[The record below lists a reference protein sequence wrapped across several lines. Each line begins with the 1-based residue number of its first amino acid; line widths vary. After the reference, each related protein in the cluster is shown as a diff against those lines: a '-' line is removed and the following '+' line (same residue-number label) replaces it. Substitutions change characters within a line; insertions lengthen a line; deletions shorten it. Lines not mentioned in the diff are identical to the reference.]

1 LTPRTKLILAL
12 PIIAA
17 FVIALVYLQL
27 FSSPVIIAIIFV
39 AWLAVSLWNRR
50 KFAKQKARK
59 GAERARSSSV
69 ANPAFPV
76 AVPGAVGFEYVLF
89 QLVFRLADEAAV
101 ALQREAP
108 PVSNRCAL
116 D

>member
-1 LTPRTKLILAL
+1 VRPFDLGIYPRQGWAWAAGLTPRTKLILAL

-17 FVIALVYLQL
+17 FVIALVYFQL

-59 GAERARSSSV
+59 G
-69 ANPAFPV
+69 
-76 AVPGAVGFEYVLF
+76 
-89 QLVFRLADEAAV
+89 D
-101 ALQREAP
+101 REGTRFF
-108 PVSNRCAL
+108 SG
-116 D
+116 